1 VYLFLTTVIAVLFLS
16 GKILL
21 FITED
26 YSIINITISGVYHY
40 KTEVGERLGSS
51 LLLSVP
57 VSLTG
62 MIAVISVFLFKN
74 RKLQIRLSIAGLV
87 FAFSGFLA
95 EVYYLYDINTRYTID
110 SGPGIKLFLP
120 LIMMLLLFL
129 AYRAIRKD
137 DRLVRSYDR
146 LR

>member
-1 VYLFLTTVIAVLFLS
+1 
-16 GKILL
+16 
-21 FITED
+21 
-26 YSIINITISGVYHY
+26 
-40 KTEVGERLGSS
+40 LGSS